1 MIKLSYMTKIYT
13 KTGDT
18 GQTSL
23 LGGARTDKDCINLMV
38 IGEIDELNAEL
49 GMARAL
55 LGAEVPTEFLRKISL
70 DLFKVGAELAATQNA
85 TLSQK
90 LEKISDAQI
99 LELEQKIDEYWGEL
113 PELKNFILPGG
124 CVASASLHS
133 ARAIC
138 RRAERALVTL
148 GRETKL
154 RLEIYQY
161 LNRLSD
167 YLFAAARFV
176 NLKNGVEEEKII

>member
-1 MIKLSYMTKIYT
+1 MKIYT

-55 LGAEVPTEFLRKISL
+55 LGVEVPAEFLRKISR
-70 DLFKVGAELAATQNA
+70 DLFKVGSELAATQNENVSA
-85 TLSQK
+85 SLDKISEK
-90 LEKISDAQI
+90 EIFELEK
-99 LELEQKIDEYWGEL
+99 EIDEMWGEL

-124 CVASASLHS
+124 CLAAASLHK

-138 RRAERALVTL
+138 RRAERALITF
-148 GRETKL
+148 GREIKL
-154 RLEIYQY
+154 RPELYQY
-161 LNRLSD
+161 INRLSD
-167 YLFAAARFV
+167 YLFATARFV
-176 NLKNGVEEEKII
+176 NFKDNIEEEKVL

>member
-1 MIKLSYMTKIYT
+1 MTKIYT

-23 LGGARTDKDCINLMV
+23 LGGARTDKDCISLMV

-55 LGAEVPTEFLRKISL
+55 LGASEPAEFLRKISR
-70 DLFKVGAELAATQNA
+70 DLFKVGSELAATQNENVSA
-85 TLSQK
+85 SLD
-90 LEKISDAQI
+90 KIDSAQI
-99 LELEQKIDEYWGEL
+99 LELEKEIDKIWGEL

-124 CVASASLHS
+124 CVASASLHK

-154 RLEIYQY
+154 RPEIYQY

-167 YLFAAARFV
+167 YLFATARFV
-176 NLKNGVEEEKII
+176 NFKNSIEEEIV